1 MSQLRF
7 SARLGREIRS
17 GDGAALGIPTGRLA
31 LDALAAGERDGAH
44 AYVDLLAGETE
55 RVYAIF
61 STWLPELLAFCE
73 RELPAFEA
81 DRARLAAALG
91 CEPPLLTRAEGAAEL
106 LEAAHA
112 AVEEGDADALE
123 AHLAELTERLR
134 IPHDQQ
140 VEWCWALLTLVRD
153 ELGESRL
160 EEAMRATQEGWV
172 APRYAALGEMS
183 PQEIFE
189 LTIEGMRGHLGG
201 EQRNGAVRVRED
213 DDAWV
218 MEFDPCGTGGRAMRG
233 DPERG
238 RPPAAERRELFGTT
252 REAHPWSWGREGV
265 CIYCAHCALVNE
277 ILPIEHL
284 GAPMRVT
291 EHPATPDE
299 PCRWTIYKRRDAIP
313 DEAYRRVGKEP
324 PSQSVIQSYNSAI

>member
-7 SARLGREIRS
+7 SERLGREIRS
-17 GDGAALGIPTGRLA
+17 GDGAALGVPTSRLA
-31 LDALAAGERDGAH
+31 LDALAAGERDDAH
-44 AYVDLLAGETE
+44 AYVDLVAGETE

-61 STWLPELLAFCE
+61 STWLPELLAYCE
-73 RELPAFEA
+73 RELAAFGAHRE
-81 DRARLAAALG
+81 RLTTALG
-91 CEPPLLTRAEGAAEL
+91 CEPPLLTRAEPPAAEL
-106 LEAAHA
+106 LAAAHA
-112 AVEEGDADALE
+112 AVEEGDAGAL
-123 AHLAELTERLR
+123 AARLDELQEQLT
-134 IPHDQQ
+134 IPHDRQ

-153 ELGESRL
+153 ELGEDRL
-160 EEAMRATQEGWV
+160 EQAMRASQEGWV
-172 APRYAALGEMS
+172 APRYAALGEMT
-183 PQEIFE
+183 PQEVFE

-201 EQRNGAVRVRED
+201 ADRNGAVRVRED

-233 DPERG
+233 DAGRG
-238 RPPAAERRELFGTT
+238 RSPASERRELFGTT
-252 REAHPWSWGREGV
+252 REAHAWTWGQEDV

-291 EHPATPDE
+291 EHPATPDQ

-313 DEAYRRVGKEP
+313 DEAYRRVGKESP
-324 PSQSVIQSYNSAI
+324 HIK